1 MGYHKNPV
9 VKEAAD
15 KLLVELESLGLDVL
29 LDDRNER
36 PGSMFA
42 DMELIGIPHRLVI
55 GERTLKEGQ
64 LEYKGRRDEAATL
77 IPAGDVRTFIREKLC
92 AA

>member
-1 MGYHKNPV
+1 
-9 VKEAAD
+9 
-15 KLLVELESLGLDVL
+15 
-29 LDDRNER
+29 
-36 PGSMFA
+36 MFA

-77 IPAGDVRTFIREKLC
+77 IPAGDVQTFIREKLC